1 MIQLVKQATE
11 NNVCS
16 ETMDTRLQK
25 NKDKK
30 QKIPENKTKKVFLAD
45 HGWILTPSFTKY
57 LCLII
62 QLKWL
67 IQEITLLV

>member
-1 MIQLVKQATE
+1 MLRNYGHKIA
-11 NNVCS
+11 
-16 ETMDTRLQK
+16 
-25 NKDKK
+25 KK
-30 QKIPENKTKKVFLAD
+30 HKTKNKTKKVFLAD